1 MSYTVNGNTITMTR
15 GDTVKI
21 RVSLKYRQTGNAY
34 TPQPGD
40 EIKFTA
46 VNAMQKSINIVKTI
60 PIDTLLL
67 TLDPEDTK
75 TLPSGLYLFDCQL
88 TYANGDIDTF
98 IEDGA
103 LNINKDQ
110 TE

>member
-1 MSYTVNGNTITMTR
+1 MTR

-21 RVSLKYRQTGNAY
+21 RVSLKYRQTGNDY
-34 TPQPGD
+34 TPQAGD
-40 EIKFTA
+40 EITFTA
-46 VNAMQKSINIVKTI
+46 VNAIQKSLNIVKTI

-67 TLDPEDTK
+67 TLNPDDTK
-75 TLPSGLYLFDCQL
+75 TLPSGLYLFDVQL

-98 IEDGA
+98 ITDGA
-103 LNINKDQ
+103 LNIEGDQ